1 MLRAYVILTGFAVAS
16 LGGFLTLYLYK
27 WESRKNYFLITM
39 IVDATAWV
47 FACLLEVV
55 LPRYEEKA
63 FWYQAQYAF
72 LICIPPLWL
81 ASTVHMSGMR
91 KSRAAASTILTFG
104 LAIALLAVFLTNGL
118 HGIAFRSLS
127 LSGDGTTIMKD
138 AGPAYYFYLVYLFTS
153 LFVGATTVIKG
164 AIGGEVQRK
173 RRAALTVVAISIPV
187 LAGLADT
194 FFPELMGSFEIA
206 PIAALPTC
214 IVLFFGAAR
223 YRFLDPVPLAKADL
237 VERLADPV
245 IVLDVS
251 GPILYANARAR
262 ALMGSGGGTRV
273 GKDGLPEGEAAASV
287 RVAVRSASTGDEI
300 ALAEREW
307 AVAAEPV
314 TSGKGEPVARIVSL
328 RDVTSAREEAQ
339 RLEDMVAERTA
350 GLAEANRS
358 LADEVEK
365 SRRSEAALKRS
376 LEEKDLLLREL
387 NHRVKNN
394 LQVISSLLRLQSSR
408 ARDGDVREAL
418 EATQGRIKSISLV
431 HERLYRG
438 GSLGTVGASDY
449 LRAIAE
455 GIASLHEAEKRGIAV
470 SVDADGIELDLDAA
484 VNLGIMVNEAVNN
497 AFKHVFDPG
506 KGKRLA
512 ISLKRGGGG
521 GLVLRVE
528 DDGPGF
534 SAEDG
539 KAGLGLTIV
548 NAVARQMGGK
558 AAFGAPGSGVL
569 EARISVEPAEN
580 GAGSGPGGTEGEIH
594 VAQDRA
600 GR

>member
-1 MLRAYVILTGFAVAS
+1 MFRAYVILTGFAVAS

-47 FACLLEVV
+47 FACLMEVV

-91 KSRAAASTILTFG
+91 KSRANASTILTFA
-104 LAIALLAVFLTNGL
+104 LAIVLLAVFLTNGL
-118 HGIAFRSLS
+118 HGIAFHSLS
-127 LSGDGTTIMKD
+127 LSGDGVTIVKD

-153 LFVGATTVIKG
+153 LIVGATTVIKG
-164 AIGGEVQRK
+164 AIGGEAQRK
-173 RRAALTVVAISIPV
+173 RRAALTVAAISIPV
-187 LAGLADT
+187 AAGLADT
-194 FFPELMGSFEIA
+194 LFPELMGDLEIA

-214 IVLFFGAAR
+214 VVLFFGAAR

-245 IVLDVS
+245 LVFDVQGS
-251 GPILYANARAR
+251 LLYANARAR
-262 ALMGSGGGTRV
+262 SLMGCENGAAIGR
-273 GKDGLPEGEAAASV
+273 DGLPSGEAAASV
-287 RVAVRSASTGDEI
+287 RVAVRGASAGDGI
-300 ALAEREW
+300 SLAGREW

-328 RDVTSAREEAQ
+328 RDVTTAREEAQ

-358 LADEVEK
+358 LAGEVEK
-365 SRRSEAALKRS
+365 SRRSETALKRS

-394 LQVISSLLRLQSSR
+394 LQVISSLLRLQASR

-418 EATQGRIKSISLV
+418 ETTQGRIKSIALV

-455 GIASLHEAEKRGIAV
+455 GIASLHEAEKRGISV

-512 ISLKRGGGG
+512 ISLKRGGCG

-558 AAFGAPGSGVL
+558 AVFGAPGSGVL
-569 EARISVEPAEN
+569 EAEISVEPAGN

-594 VAQDRA
+594 VAQDRT